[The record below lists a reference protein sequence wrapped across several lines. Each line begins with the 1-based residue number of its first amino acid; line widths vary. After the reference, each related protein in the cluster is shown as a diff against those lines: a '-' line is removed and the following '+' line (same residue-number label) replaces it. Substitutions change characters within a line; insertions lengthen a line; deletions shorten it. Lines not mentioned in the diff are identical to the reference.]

1 MDAVH
6 ILYSTKKNKAIC
18 MLKDGL
24 FSFGIWE
31 EPGVSENG
39 QKIRTSLCT
48 KTQTCSFDGAGGG
61 TRTHTVSL
69 PKDFESS
76 SSTIPTHR
84 HIQFF
89 ALPRT
94 KFRILE
100 GSRNVRRD
108 ICSIIRYVK
117 WIIPEYSTR
126 FHLTYLHFES
136 ATSTIS
142 SHRQVCLYNLLT

>member
-1 MDAVH
+1 MLLH
-6 ILYSTKKNKAIC
+6 PRSFNSQKNMTLTLNISKPC
-18 MLKDGL
+18 
-24 FSFGIWE
+24 FF
-31 EPGVSENG
+31 V
-39 QKIRTSLCT
+39 
-48 KTQTCSFDGAGGG
+48 GAGGG

-89 ALPRT
+89 APPQT

-100 GSRNVRRD
+100 GSRNARRD

-117 WIIPEYSTR
+117 WKTPEYSTQTQ
-126 FHLTYLHFES
+126 LTYLHFES

-142 SHRQVCLYNLLT
+142 SHRQVPV